1 MHLSSGKPA
10 TVALSSIV
18 STHRIKVVIIV
29 LFVTISLL
37 LTFFTSAPSSW
48 HVINPARFDFEHATK
63 SVIAAEPLH
72 CPKNKTQPAVNPGGS
87 KLAYVTWLS
96 GTVDQ
101 TDDLENDKYFVATR
115 ILLWHLLHNP
125 ATRTKGIDVV
135 VMVDPSVS
143 ESRRTRLARDG
154 AILHSVE
161 FLTSNTALHPE
172 QERWKNIMT
181 KLRVFQMTQYSRILM
196 LDGDMML
203 LHPLDGVF
211 DDPGAQIQV
220 TQDHEP
226 TKLAALPPTYLL
238 AGISEPADSH
248 HHFPVT
254 KAEIKDLGYMNA
266 GFFMLAPSEAAFEHY
281 RSYLDVP
288 DSFRSTYMEQD
299 LLNQAH
305 KWTGPMPWKE
315 LNYKWN
321 VRYPTEND
329 FERGLVSMHEKWWE
343 QKYIYDNEKVKNWLQ
358 SRRWEMKG
366 WYDAYDRMDC
376 DV

>member
-1 MHLSSGKPA
+1 MASLI
-10 TVALSSIV
+10 T
-18 STHRIKVVIIV
+18 THRVKASIFASCLAIG
-29 LFVTISLL
+29 LL
-37 LTFFTSAPSSW
+37 LTLFVSSASSW
-48 HVINPARFDFEHATK
+48 RQAITPAGLRLEQATQAIVV
-63 SVIAAEPLH
+63 SEPLH
-72 CPKNKTQPAVNPGGS
+72 CPKNKTQPTVNPGGS
-87 KLAYVTWLS
+87 HLAYVTWLS

-125 ATRTKGIDVV
+125 STRTQGIDVV

-143 ESRRTRLARDG
+143 EARRARLVRDG
-154 AILHSVE
+154 AILHAVE
-161 FLTSNTALHPE
+161 FLTSSIALHPE

-196 LDGDMML
+196 LDGDTML
-203 LHPLDGVF
+203 PHPLDGVF
-211 DDPGAQIQV
+211 DDPGAQIQH

-226 TKLAALPPTYLL
+226 TTLAALPPTYLL

-248 HHFPVT
+248 HSFPVT
-254 KAEIKDLGYMNA
+254 KAEIKDPGYLNA

-281 RSYLDVP
+281 RSYLQVP
-288 DSFRSTYMEQD
+288 GTFRSTYMEQD

-305 KWTGPMPWKE
+305 RWDGPMPWKE
-315 LNYKWN
+315 LDYKWN

-329 FERGLVSMHEKWWE
+329 FEKGLVSMHEKWWE
-343 QKYIYDNEKVKNWLQ
+343 QKYIYDNQKVKDWLQ

-366 WYDAYDRMDC
+366 WYDAYDRMNC
-376 DV
+376 DA